1 MKIFTLL
8 LLLIVCMY
16 IPAQARRLDTSK
28 TKKIVILESNNERL
42 DTKENTIPFRIDIS
56 DSTLFQLRDYVKS
69 QVNIPIDSD
78 PQAIFSVMEWVR
90 NQWAHDGFN
99 EPPPSSTSLE
109 ILKLARQGSKFSC
122 NEYGAVF
129 SDILLSL
136 GYISRIVNLN
146 SRDIAY
152 GPLGM
157 GHVASEV
164 WSNSLQKWI
173 FIDPQ
178 FCMSAKYKGQYLNY
192 YEIYQVRKQGKY
204 NDIEFTMPNSYIK
217 NNNLNKTQLVVEYRK
232 FLQNYFGYLVTPY
245 RRDNFSSLMVLMLEA
260 KEQFLTNQG
269 LSSYP
274 LVFTHDPK
282 DFYFPINRTLI
293 VFNYQALSPS
303 WSQIVNEYQLQTMQD
318 YKDNMYKFAAKPEFT
333 LLFQNNMPWFDH
345 YEFQIENSP
354 WIPLQNDLVNWM
366 AKDGINTIHARS
378 VNFAGIPG
386 PTTTIRIKYE

>member
-1 MKIFTLL
+1 MKLFTLFIIL
-8 LLLIVCMY
+8 VVSSHLSLFSRQV
-16 IPAQARRLDTSK
+16 DTPK
-28 TKKIVILESNNERL
+28 TKKIVIVESNNERL
-42 DTKENTIPFRIDIS
+42 DNKENTIPFRIDIS
-56 DSTLFQLRDYVKS
+56 DSSLFKLREYVTS
-69 QVNIPIDSD
+69 QIHLPMDSD
-78 PQAIFSVMEWVR
+78 PQTILSVMEWVR

-99 EPPPSSTSLE
+99 EPPASATSLE
-109 ILKLARQGSKFSC
+109 ILKLAQQGAKYSC

-146 SRDIAY
+146 SIDIAY

-178 FCMSAKYKGQYLNY
+178 FCMSARYKGQYLNY
-192 YEIYQVRKQGKY
+192 YEIYQVRKQGKF
-204 NDIEFTMPNSYIK
+204 NDIEFVMPNSYIK
-217 NNNLNKTQLVVEYRK
+217 NNKLNKTQLVAEYRK

-245 RRDNFSSLMVLMLEA
+245 RRDNFSSLMVLMLDA

-269 LSSYP
+269 LSSNP

-282 DFYFPINRTLI
+282 DFYFSINRTLI
-293 VFNYQALSPS
+293 VFNYQAFSPS

-345 YEFQIENSP
+345 YEFQIENGS
-354 WIPLQNDLVNWM
+354 WIPLHNDLVNWM
-366 AKDGINTIHARS
+366 ARDGINTIHARS
-378 VNFAGIPG
+378 INFAGIPG

>member
-8 LLLIVCMY
+8 LLLIVCVC

-217 NNNLNKTQLVVEYRK
+217 NNNLNKTQLVAEYRK

-345 YEFQIENSP
+345 YEFKMENGQ

>member
-366 AKDGINTIHARS
+366 AKDGVNTIHARS

>member
-1 MKIFTLL
+1 MKLFTLFIIL
-8 LLLIVCMY
+8 AVSSHLSLFSRQI
-16 IPAQARRLDTSK
+16 DTTK
-28 TKKIVILESNNERL
+28 TKKIVIVESNNERL
-42 DTKENTIPFRIDIS
+42 DDKENTIPFRVDIN
-56 DSTLFQLRDYVKS
+56 DSSIYQLREYVRK
-69 QVNIPIDSD
+69 QIQLPVDSD
-78 PQAIFSVMEWVR
+78 LQVIFSVMEWVR

-99 EPPPSSTSLE
+99 EPPASATSLE
-109 ILKLARQGSKFSC
+109 ILKLAQQGAKYSC

-129 SDILLSL
+129 SDVLLSL

-146 SRDIAY
+146 SLDIAY

-178 FCMSAKYKGQYLNY
+178 FCMYAKHNGQYLNY
-192 YEIYQVRKQGKY
+192 YEIFQLRKQGKY
-204 NDIEFTMPNSYIK
+204 NDIEFVMPNSYVK
-217 NNNLNKTQLVVEYRK
+217 NNKLNKTQLVVEYRK

-245 RRDNFSSLMVLMLEA
+245 RRNNFSSLIVLMLDA

-303 WSQIVNEYQLQTMQD
+303 WSKIVNDYQLQTMQD
-318 YKDNMYKFAAKPEFT
+318 YTNNMYKFAAKPDFT
-333 LLFQNNMPWFDH
+333 LLFQNSMPWFNH
-345 YEFQIENSP
+345 YEFKMEDGP
-354 WIPLQNDLVNWM
+354 WIPLDNDLVNWV
-366 AKDGINTIHARS
+366 AKEGINTVRARA

-386 PTTTIRIKYE
+386 PTTMIRIKYE

>member
-1 MKIFTLL
+1 
-8 LLLIVCMY
+8 MY

-78 PQAIFSVMEWVR
+78 PQAIFSMMEWVR
-90 NQWAHDGFN
+90 NQWAHDGFS

-129 SDILLSL
+129 ADVLLSF

-146 SRDIAY
+146 SLDIAY

-157 GHVASEV
+157 GHVATEV

-178 FCMSAKYKGQYLNY
+178 FCMSAKHKGQYLNY
-192 YEIYQVRKQGKY
+192 YEIYQIRKQGKY
-204 NDIEFTMPNSYIK
+204 NEIEFTMPNSYIK
-217 NNNLNKTQLVVEYRK
+217 NNNLNKTQLVAEYRK

-245 RRDNFSSLMVLMLEA
+245 RRNNFSSLMVLMLDA

-303 WSQIVNEYQLQTMQD
+303 WSQIVSEYQLQTMQD

-366 AKDGINTIHARS
+366 AKDGVNTIHARS